1 MNLMGKSEN
10 PADIK
15 EFMRN
20 APTMFQS
27 LQRVCRQL
35 QDTPTKQV
43 INQITSLLLFA
54 KGDQFQI

>member
-1 MNLMGKSEN
+1 MGKSEN
-10 PADIK
+10 PADIE
-15 EFMRN
+15 EFMRT